1 MPAGTGKRG
10 SERDL
15 EEVVGVRGCQRHKAE
30 VMAAGALC
38 RRERRID
45 AAAGVGSRSSERA
58 GESSRLGLPEAEAE
72 APRRRNTPRPLFL
85 NLSVLKM
92 IYENSGLLDLAGRP
106 GEMCPALRY

>member
-58 GESSRLGLPEAEAE
+58 GESSRLGLPEAEAVGE
-72 APRRRNTPRPLFL
+72 EHPAAAVFEFERSRDFFLRAP
-85 NLSVLKM
+85 S
-92 IYENSGLLDLAGRP
+92 LLIIQAQGP
-106 GEMCPALRY
+106 W